1 MTTQITITLPDETY
15 LRAQRFAHLANR
27 DIASV
32 LADTV
37 IGALPAMSQQIDHL
51 EAIATLT
58 DEQILAL
65 TELQMEPEQDQRLST
80 LLSEQQSSPLTAE
93 ELEELEGL
101 MQIYREGLLRT
112 SPPKPPS
119 LTMAV
124 GMGAI
129 ANASPSRAMSAP
141 DGTLTI
147 AQTSPVWLPISSI
160 WATSSTSLKIPQNV
174 ERRSSKPGC
183 SPSKC

>member
-15 LRAQRFAHLANR
+15 LRAQRFARLANR

-80 LLSEQQSSPLTAE
+80 LLSEQQSRTLATA
-93 ELEELEGL
+93 ELEELEGSIPL
-101 MQIYREGLLRT
+101 VHFSFKALILRVLCTRKISALPPIFVSGGGLCPRH
-112 SPPKPPS
+112 SQKWD
-119 LTMAV
+119 
-124 GMGAI
+124 
-129 ANASPSRAMSAP
+129 AP
-141 DGTLTI
+141 
-147 AQTSPVWLPISSI
+147 
-160 WATSSTSLKIPQNV
+160 N
-174 ERRSSKPGC
+174 
-183 SPSKC
+183 